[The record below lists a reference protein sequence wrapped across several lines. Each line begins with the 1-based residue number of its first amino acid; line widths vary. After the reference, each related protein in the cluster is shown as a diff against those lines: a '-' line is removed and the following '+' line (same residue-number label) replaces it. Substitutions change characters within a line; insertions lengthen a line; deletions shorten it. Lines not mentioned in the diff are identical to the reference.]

1 MTPGSP
7 LRRFTPPHR
16 NPALECGEG
25 GDSPKPRALARGA
38 GFNVAAG
45 NFFFRVRNGLFPMLF
60 FLGALIVRPHVILDN
75 PALDRLLIACGV
87 VIALAG
93 QAVRLTTIG
102 FEYIERG
109 GKEGKVYASR
119 LVQGGVYGISRNPM
133 YVGNALIAI
142 GVSMTLGAP
151 VAYVI
156 IIPFFLWV
164 YHAIVA
170 AEEAYLHGRFGAE
183 YDDYCARVPRFLPAL
198 RNATRA
204 FAGMRYNW
212 KVSVRKE
219 LSTMTGLLCG
229 LTALPLWR
237 IFWLQGW
244 DAASAAAPRTI
255 TLLAVILALYA
266 LLAHLKR
273 RRLLF
278 Y

>member
-1 MTPGSP
+1 MPDSA
-7 LRRFTPPHR
+7 PP
-16 NPALECGEG
+16 
-25 GDSPKPRALARGA
+25 PKSLVRGYTI
-38 GFNVAAG
+38 AAG
-45 NFFFRVRNGLFPMLF
+45 NFFFRVRNGLFPSLF
-60 FLGALIVRPHVILDN
+60 LLGALIVRPHVILNN
-75 PALDRLLIACGV
+75 PALDRLLIACGAAV
-87 VIALAG
+87 ALAG
-93 QAVRLTTIG
+93 QAVRLSTIG

-133 YVGNALIAI
+133 YVGNALIAV

-151 VAYVI
+151 AAYVVV
-156 IIPFFLWV
+156 IPFFLWV

-170 AEEAYLHGRFGAE
+170 AEEAYLRGRFGAE
-183 YDDYCARVPRFLPAL
+183 YNDYCARVPRFLPAL
-198 RNATRA
+198 GNAPRA

-219 LSTMTGLLCG
+219 LSTITGLLCG

-237 IFWLQGW
+237 TFWLSGVE
-244 DAASAAAPRTI
+244 AAKAAAPRTAA
-255 TLLAVILALYA
+255 LLAAILALYA
-266 LLAHLKR
+266 LFASLKK